1 MFVFY
6 LYLHKNLYIC
16 IINILSSIM
25 VQQFLNN
32 IIKDKSKSNAKAD
45 VLGQLAQQGGLT
57 ISELCQCL
65 GYSIPFITKSL
76 NELINA
82 GLVQETGK
90 KETYAK
96 RAPRVYDLIPKSG
109 YFLGIDQG
117 KDCLSLGVCDFCGN
131 MVHKKKVPFF
141 YDDSEECFE
150 ELVNII
156 TRYIDECGIEKS
168 LILKACMSI
177 GGRVNPVE
185 GKAYSCFTCQKE
197 PLANVL
203 SERTGLSTCIDNDSR
218 CMTYGEFLKGCCKGV
233 KNAIFVNISWGLG
246 IGIIFDGKLYFG
258 NSGYSGEFGHMHIY
272 NNGIICHCGK
282 TGCLETEVSGMALQ
296 RKMTELLL
304 SGETSI
310 LSDKVVNKKEPLTLQ
325 DILDAIAKE
334 DVLSIEALQKMA
346 SELGTNLAGIIN
358 IFNPEMLIIGG
369 DLSVTGDYLIQP
381 INMGIKKF
389 SLNVVNEDSKIV
401 ISELKDQAGL
411 IGACLMARY
420 KLLSE

>member
-1 MFVFY
+1 
-6 LYLHKNLYIC
+6 
-16 IINILSSIM
+16 M

-32 IIKDKSKSNAKAD
+32 IIKDTSKSNAKVD

-96 RAPRVYDLIPKSG
+96 RAPRVYDLIPEAG

-117 KDCLSLGVCDFCGN
+117 KDSLNLGICDFCGN

-141 YDDSEECFE
+141 YRDSEDCLE
-150 ELVNII
+150 ELVNIV

-185 GKAYSCFTCQKE
+185 GKAYSSFTCQKE
-197 PLANVL
+197 PLADVL
-203 SERTGLSTCIDNDSR
+203 SERIGLSTCIDNDSR

-296 RKMTELLL
+296 RKMTGLLL

-401 ISELKDQAGL
+401 ISELKDQACL
-411 IGACLMARY
+411 IGACLMARH
-420 KLLSE
+420 KLLSK